1 MIFLKAFH
9 LLPEMSEYWMICQKK
24 NIFNSLYPLKIFP
37 EKELE
42 DIDFDTIT
50 IFCGGNG
57 SGKTTLLNIIAD
69 KLEASRKNKIELGE
83 LFDQYVA
90 QCSYE
95 FFHKET
101 CSEIKFIASDDVFDY
116 LLDLRAI
123 NARVNRRKDELS
135 EEYLNSKYDVNIDE
149 TLEQY
154 EILKRKSDARRMT
167 QSKYIRSRLV
177 NNNLIQ
183 QSNGESAIDF
193 WQKEIQENAV
203 YLIDEPENSLS
214 AENQLKLKH
223 YIEESARFY
232 DCQFIIST
240 HSPFLL
246 SLDHA
251 KIYDLD
257 AVPARPRKWTEL
269 PNVRAYYQFFKEK
282 EKEFM
287 AADPHKE

>member
-1 MIFLKAFH
+1 MIFLKSFH
-9 LLPEMSEYWMICQKK
+9 LLPEMEEYWMICQKK

-37 EKELE
+37 EKEFE
-42 DIDFDTIT
+42 YIDFETIT
-50 IFCGGNG
+50 IFYGGNG

-69 KLEASRKNKIELGE
+69 KLEASRKNHNKLGE
-83 LFDQYVA
+83 LFDRYVL
-90 QCSYE
+90 QCDYE
-95 FFHKET
+95 LYHKEI
-101 CSEIKFIASDDVFDY
+101 CNEIKFISSDDVFDY
-116 LLDLRAI
+116 LLDLRTI
-123 NARVNRRKDELS
+123 NSNVNRRKDELS
-135 EEYLNSKYDVNIDE
+135 EEYLKSKYDKNIDE

-154 EILKRKSDARRMT
+154 EILKRKTDARKMT
-167 QSKYIRSRLV
+167 QSKYICSRLV

-193 WQKEIQENAV
+193 WQKEIQEKAI

-223 YIEESARFY
+223 FIEESARFY

-246 SLDHA
+246 SLEYA

-257 AVPARPRKWTEL
+257 SVPVKSRKWTEL
-269 PNVRAYYQFFKEK
+269 PNVRTYYQFFKEK
-282 EKEFM
+282 EEEFM
-287 AADPHKE
+287 NSSEN

>member
-1 MIFLKAFH
+1 MIFLKSFH
-9 LLPEMSEYWMICQKK
+9 LLPEMEEYWMICQKK

-37 EKELE
+37 EKEFE
-42 DIDFDTIT
+42 DIDFETIT
-50 IFCGGNG
+50 IFYGGNG

-69 KLEASRKNKIELGE
+69 KLEASRKNHNKLGE
-83 LFDQYVA
+83 LFDRYVS
-90 QCSYE
+90 QCDYE
-95 FFHKET
+95 LYHKEI
-101 CSEIKFIASDDVFDY
+101 CNEIKFISSDDVFDY

-123 NARVNRRKDELS
+123 NSNVNRRKDELS
-135 EEYLNSKYDVNIDE
+135 EEYLKSKYEKNIDE

-154 EILKRKSDARRMT
+154 EILKRKTDARKMT

-193 WQKEIQENAV
+193 WQKEIQEKAI

-223 YIEESARFY
+223 FIEEAARFY

-246 SLDHA
+246 SLEYA

-257 AVPARPRKWTEL
+257 SVPVKSRKWAEL
-269 PNVRAYYQFFKEK
+269 PNVRTYYQFFKEK
-282 EKEFM
+282 EEEFM
-287 AADPHKE
+287 NSSKN